1 MKYKVLLVD
10 DDADVLEFL
19 TEELEE
25 NYTIYT
31 ASNGKSALTTLL
43 TESIDLVISDVMMP
57 EMDGFELCRNIKN
70 TISYSHIPVIL
81 LTAKNMLQSRI
92 EGLDMG
98 ADAYIDKP
106 FSPEHLRVQ
115 ITNLFNNRARIT
127 QHFFQSPSA
136 DITSIAHSK
145 SDQTFL
151 EQLNQAIRSQIQDI
165 DLDVEKLAKYMNMS
179 RATLY
184 RKINGISNMTPHELI
199 NTTRLK
205 KAAELLVSGNYKIF
219 EIADEVGFQSQANF
233 AKLFQKQFGMTPTD
247 YAKKNK

>member
-1 MKYKVLLVD
+1 MKYKILLVD

-57 EMDGFELCRNIKN
+57 QMDGFELCRNIKN
-70 TISYSHIPVIL
+70 TVSYSHIPVIL

-151 EQLNQAIRSQIQDI
+151 EQLNQAIRSQMQDI

-184 RKINGISNMTPHELI
+184 RKISGISNMTPHELI

-233 AKLFQKQFGMTPTD
+233 AKLFLKQFGMTPTD

>member
-1 MKYKVLLVD
+1 
-10 DDADVLEFL
+10 
-19 TEELEE
+19 
-25 NYTIYT
+25 
-31 ASNGKSALTTLL
+31 
-43 TESIDLVISDVMMP
+43 
-57 EMDGFELCRNIKN
+57 
-70 TISYSHIPVIL
+70 
-81 LTAKNMLQSRI
+81 MLQSRI

>member
-1 MKYKVLLVD
+1 MKYKILLVD

-70 TISYSHIPVIL
+70 TVSYSHIPVIL

-184 RKINGISNMTPHELI
+184 RKISGISNMTPHELI

-205 KAAELLVSGNYKIF
+205 KAAELLISGNYKIF

-233 AKLFQKQFGMTPTD
+233 AKLFLKQFGMTPTD
-247 YAKKNK
+247 YAKRNK